1 MIILENNNFAFVL
14 NNHFIVRHC
23 TARDGSDTPVD
34 FRCGKGLRKWC
45 RFFYLEK
52 GKIEFVSHTG
62 KIVNIS
68 DNDILFLP
76 YDIEY
81 YSSWKNQENGYYFS
95 VEFILENENGNII
108 NLCDDITY
116 LFRDNGYFKKMFYD
130 MAKTVSDGTLG
141 FHLRCQEQFM
151 QLLYHIAMGV
161 KGRNTAHHEIQSAI
175 ELIEGDFGKEININE
190 LAKLCH
196 ISPATFRRRF
206 LDYANMPPIKYRNML
221 RLNKARELL
230 ATGTYTVGQVAE
242 IVGINDICY
251 FSKIYKKQFG
261 VNPSSKI

>member
-1 MIILENNNFAFVL
+1 VIILENNNFAFVL

-81 YSSWKNQENGYYFS
+81 YSSWKNQENS
-95 VEFILENENGNII
+95 
-108 NLCDDITY
+108 
-116 LFRDNGYFKKMFYD
+116 
-130 MAKTVSDGTLG
+130 
-141 FHLRCQEQFM
+141 
-151 QLLYHIAMGV
+151 
-161 KGRNTAHHEIQSAI
+161 
-175 ELIEGDFGKEININE
+175 
-190 LAKLCH
+190 
-196 ISPATFRRRF
+196 TFCC
-206 LDYANMPPIKYRNML
+206 
-221 RLNKARELL
+221 
-230 ATGTYTVGQVAE
+230 V
-242 IVGINDICY
+242 
-251 FSKIYKKQFG
+251 
-261 VNPSSKI
+261 